1 MEGQGLSLVGGHPRA
16 RLVHL
21 RGDVGLTKDVD
32 RALVSSRLPY
42 GVEHVADEGGHTG
55 FAEKCPAR
63 LVCLQKLVAFDV
75 LPDEFRD
82 FLAKRET
89 LGSIQVRRFVID
101 ERDLRRAC
109 GYCRSRR

>member
-32 RALVSSRLPY
+32 RALISSRLPY

-75 LPDEFRD
+75 LPDEFRE
-82 FLAKRET
+82 FI
-89 LGSIQVRRFVID
+89 S
-101 ERDLRRAC
+101 RAFHFF
-109 GYCRSRR
+109 

>member
-32 RALVSSRLPY
+32 GALVSTRLSY
-42 GVEHVADEGGHTG
+42 RVEHVSDEGRHTG
-55 FAEKCPAR
+55 LAEKCPAR

-75 LPDEFRD
+75 LPD
-82 FLAKRET
+82 
-89 LGSIQVRRFVID
+89 
-101 ERDLRRAC
+101 
-109 GYCRSRR
+109 